1 MGIPYYFYHLTKK
14 YNNIMIDKLPSDISI
29 YAIDFNGI
37 IHPEAHKE
45 LDNPNKQQLFINLWN
60 KINYYNDTYNP
71 DKLLICIDG
80 VAPLAKIIQ
89 QRKRRYLSIYKN
101 KIDDIDIKWDTNAIS
116 TGTQFMNNLDEFIET
131 QIKKENKLNFILNGS
146 KKEGEGEHKIFD
158 YFKDIDNSKAIIING
173 LDADLIILSLISGLS
188 NIYLMREN
196 KTDIIYVSI
205 DNLKFALLSELKT
218 KWSSIDNDI
227 DIIESYCVMCSILG
241 NDFIPHI
248 LTLNIKNNGLNKL
261 INITSKAIEKTD
273 ALVKNNKI
281 NKNCLTLIFTA
292 IAENEENELL
302 TQISSGISKKP
313 TDFTLKSQEF
323 ALKNK
328 DKLLN
333 EIYSNN
339 SKWRY
344 NYYKSLFDININTD
358 SSLVSIMV
366 SNFIKGI
373 YWTYNYY
380 KKYDL
385 DLEWFYPYNYPPTTR
400 DISNFLK
407 INDIS
412 DIKKKGD
419 YLHPELQLL
428 LITPIQS
435 HHLLEFNPKLKYL
448 TSTKFKYL
456 YPVEFKIQTFL
467 KYHLHDC
474 MPVLPMINISKI
486 KLEFNLQK

>member
-14 YNNIMIDKLPSDISI
+14 YNDIVIDKLPSDIAI

-158 YFKDIDNSKAIIING
+158 YFKDVDNSKAIIING

-196 KTDIIYVSI
+196 KTDITYVSI

-248 LTLNIKNNGLNKL
+248 LTLNMKNNGLNKL

-281 NKNCLTLIFTA
+281 NKNCLTFIFTA

-302 TQISSGISKKP
+302 TQISSAISKKP

-435 HHLLEFNPKLKYL
+435 HHLLDFNPKLKHL

-456 YPVEFKIQTFL
+456 YPIEFKIQTFL